1 MLYCSGCRFARYCC
15 RRCQVAD
22 WRDHKDTCIA
32 IKNSRYSHRERR
44 SLGIY
49 YGYMQDTTYIRW
61 QLKLRNMDSA
71 MRLIGD
77 VPILRVIGGLQLRRA
92 RGEMPVAYD
101 DEDGEQFQL
110 VIQRR
115 RR

>member
-1 MLYCSGCRFARYCC
+1 
-15 RRCQVAD
+15 
-22 WRDHKDTCIA
+22 
-32 IKNSRYSHRERR
+32 
-44 SLGIY
+44 
-49 YGYMQDTTYIRW
+49 MQDTTYIRW
-61 QLKLRNMDSA
+61 QLKLRDMDSA

-77 VPILRVIGGLQLRRA
+77 VPILRVIGGLRLRRA
-92 RGEMPVAYD
+92 RGEMLAAYD